1 MTTTNT
7 PKPVEALSLWHWE
20 SHYKQEFHLKPR
32 PLLHMTDSRDMA
44 SSTSYHSRSLLTL
57 ETCSLLP
64 LHELHDPPE
73 LQPRPSQDAGPRILL
88 DETLSSLAIFKRLT
102 NTQPN
107 ISHFIIK
114 IFYKFPLPTRHF
126 LTINALKPPEM
137 PSNKLKSTQITYLS
151 SRFSI
156 NYWRNL
162 LF

>member
-1 MTTTNT
+1 M
-7 PKPVEALSLWHWE
+7 
-20 SHYKQEFHLKPR
+20 KPR

-73 LQPRPSQDAGPRILL
+73 LQPRPNQDAGPRILL
-88 DETLSSLAIFKRLT
+88 DETLSSLAIFKRFQT
-102 NTQPN
+102 SDQHSTKYK
-107 ISHFIIK
+107 S
-114 IFYKFPLPTRHF
+114 FYHQYFHKFPLHTRHF

-137 PSNKLKSTQITYLS
+137 PSNKLKSPQITYLS

-156 NYWRNL
+156 NSHYL
-162 LF
+162 PGIF